1 MQNFNQ
7 IMNNGNNRFMNQ
19 NMQINNKEK
28 TYIIVINQIIYIQK
42 NLNNI

>member
-19 NMQINNKEK
+19 NMQINNILKK
-28 TYIIVINQIIYIQK
+28 KPI
-42 NLNNI
+42 